1 MKIFTKESVIF
12 IIVAFIIWVILE
24 IVFDI
29 ISGVTVNEMMST
41 RYVVGTLISAVVFA
55 ILLLLFELWRNRK
68 KK

>member
-12 IIVAFIIWVILE
+12 ITIAFIIWIILE
-24 IVFDI
+24 IIFDM
-29 ISGVTVNEMMST
+29 ISGVTLNEMMTT
-41 RYVVGTLISAVVFA
+41 RYVAGTLISAVVFA

>member
-12 IIVAFIIWVILE
+12 ITIAFIIWIILE
-24 IVFDI
+24 IIFDM
-29 ISGVTVNEMMST
+29 ISGVTLNEMMST
-41 RYVVGTLISAVVFA
+41 RYVAGTLISAVVFA

>member
-12 IIVAFIIWVILE
+12 IIIAFIIWIILE

-29 ISGVTVNEMMST
+29 ISGVTLNEMMTT

-55 ILLLLFELWRNRK
+55 ILLFELWRNRK

>member
-12 IIVAFIIWVILE
+12 IIVAFIIWIILE

-29 ISGVTVNEMMST
+29 ISGVTLNEMMST
-41 RYVVGTLISAVVFA
+41 KYVVGTLISAVVFA

>member
-12 IIVAFIIWVILE
+12 IIVAFIIWIILE

-29 ISGVTVNEMMST
+29 ISGVTLNEMMTT

-55 ILLLLFELWRNRK
+55 IILLLFELWRNRK

>member
-12 IIVAFIIWVILE
+12 MIVAFIIWIILE

-29 ISGVTVNEMMST
+29 ISGVTLNEMMST

>member
-12 IIVAFIIWVILE
+12 ITVAFIIWIILE
-24 IVFDI
+24 IIFDM
-29 ISGVTVNEMMST
+29 ISGVTLNEMMST
-41 RYVVGTLISAVVFA
+41 RYVAGILISAVVFA

>member
-1 MKIFTKESVIF
+1 MKIFTKERVIF
-12 IIVAFIIWVILE
+12 ITIAFIIWIILE
-24 IVFDI
+24 IIFDM
-29 ISGVTVNEMMST
+29 ISGVTLNEMMST